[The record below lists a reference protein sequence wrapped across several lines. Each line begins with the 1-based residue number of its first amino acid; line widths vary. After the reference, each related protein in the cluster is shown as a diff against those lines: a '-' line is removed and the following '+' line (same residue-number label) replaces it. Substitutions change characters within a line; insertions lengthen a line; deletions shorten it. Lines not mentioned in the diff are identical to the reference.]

1 MIVSPRRLGTV
12 IKELRERRGL
22 TQEELAKRSG
32 VSQGYIA
39 KLEPSSRAGK
49 SKTVRKANPSVA
61 ILKRLARA
69 LGVPVTE
76 LLE

>member
-1 MIVSPRRLGTV
+1 VSPRRLGTV
-12 IKELRERRGL
+12 IKELRERAGL
-22 TQEELAKRSG
+22 TQEQLAKRAG

-39 KLEPSSRAGK
+39 KLEPSNRPGQR
-49 SKTVRKANPSVA
+49 KTVRRANPSLPV
-61 ILKRLARA
+61 LKRIAKA

>member
-1 MIVSPRRLGTV
+1 MV
-12 IKELRERRGL
+12 IKTLREQRGM
-22 TQEELAKRSG
+22 TQEELAKRAE

-39 KLEPSSRAGK
+39 KLEPASPGQR
-49 SKTVRKANPSVA
+49 KTVRKTNPSLPV
-61 ILKRLARA
+61 LRRLAKA